1 MSNQLPTVN
10 ERSKA
15 NELSTESVYRYSPE
29 PQLSFR
35 KPILLAMIATFLF
48 IGGLGYWAATAKLE
62 SAAIAYG
69 DLSVL
74 SKRQEIQHLEGGI
87 IDKLYVQEG
96 DLVEKGHLLIQLSE
110 RQPMAKLDALSGQ
123 FIHTLAKENRLSSEL
138 DDLPT
143 IIWSDAFGSITRT
156 EVVREAQLVQNNIF
170 EARKRFFDSKL
181 SIIEQS
187 ISGANLELE
196 NLKQTKLIERERLNF
211 IEEEI
216 DSNQAL
222 VQKGFSGKSTL
233 LQLKRLAAEVR
244 SDLSQLD
251 RQSLTV
257 SKRLDESQAQIDELK
272 LERLNEIVE
281 QLRDTQT
288 EMVAVREEYHSAQDI
303 VARTSIK
310 APISGRVV
318 NMQVFTEKGVIGS
331 GQTLLELVPQDDKL
345 LVEAKVNPQDIDLVS
360 VGQQARI
367 RLTAFNARSLAPLDG
382 TVLTISADKLSDENQ
397 EDFYLARIAI
407 SDEDTTR
414 YRLTSGMNAEVL
426 ILSEP
431 RTPLSYLLKP
441 LTESMNRAF
450 REE

>member
-10 ERSKA
+10 QS
-15 NELSTESVYRYSPE
+15 STEIVYRFSPKAR
-29 PQLSFR
+29 LSFR
-35 KPILLAMIATFLF
+35 KPILLGVVTLSVFL
-48 IGGLGYWAATAKLE
+48 GGLGYWAATAKLE

-74 SKRQEIQHLEGGI
+74 TKRQEIQHLEGGI
-87 IDKLYVQEG
+87 IEKLYVQEG
-96 DLVEKGHLLIQLSE
+96 DLVEKGQLLIQLSK
-110 RQPMAKLDALSGQ
+110 RQAMAKLDSLSGR
-123 FIHTLAKENRLSSEL
+123 FIHTLAKENRLSAEL
-138 DDLPT
+138 DELPT
-143 IIWSDAFGSITRT
+143 IVWSDDLESIPR
-156 EVVREAQLVQNNIF
+156 VDIVQEAQLVQNKIF

-196 NLKQTKLIERERLNF
+196 NLQQTKVIETERLNF
-211 IEEEI
+211 IAEEI

-244 SDLSQLD
+244 STLSQLD

-257 SKRLDESQAQIDELK
+257 RKRLDENLAQIEELK

-281 QLRDTQT
+281 ELRNTKT
-288 EMVAVREEYHSAQDI
+288 EIVAIREEYRSAQDI
-303 VARTSIK
+303 VARTTIN

-331 GQTLLELVPQDDKL
+331 GETLLELVPQDDKL
-345 LVEAKVNPQDIDLVS
+345 LVEARVNPQDIDLVNP
-360 VGQQARI
+360 GQQAHV
-367 RLTAFNARSLAPLDG
+367 RLTALNARTLAPLDG
-382 TVLTISADKLSDENQ
+382 TVLTISADKLSQENQ

-407 SDEDTTR
+407 SPEDVTKH
-414 YRLTSGMNAEVL
+414 RLTSGMNAEVL

-431 RTPLSYLLKP
+431 RTPLSYLI
-441 LTESMNRAF
+441 
-450 REE
+450 

>member
-10 ERSKA
+10 QS
-15 NELSTESVYRYSPE
+15 STEIVYRFSPKAR
-29 PQLSFR
+29 LNFR
-35 KPILLAMIATFLF
+35 KPILLGVVTLSVFL
-48 IGGLGYWAATAKLE
+48 GGLGYWAATAKLE

-74 SKRQEIQHLEGGI
+74 TKRQEIQHLEGGI
-87 IDKLYVQEG
+87 IEKLYVQEG
-96 DLVEKGHLLIQLSE
+96 DLVEKGQLLIQLSK
-110 RQPMAKLDALSGQ
+110 RQAMAKLDSLSGR
-123 FIHTLAKENRLSSEL
+123 FIHTLAKENRLSAEL
-138 DDLPT
+138 DELPT
-143 IIWSDAFGSITRT
+143 IVWADDLESIPR
-156 EVVREAQLVQNNIF
+156 VDIVQEAQLVQNKIF

-196 NLKQTKLIERERLNF
+196 NLQQTKVIETERLNF
-211 IEEEI
+211 IAEEI

-244 SDLSQLD
+244 STLSQLD

-257 SKRLDESQAQIDELK
+257 RKRLDENLAQIEELK

-281 QLRDTQT
+281 ELRNTKT
-288 EMVAVREEYHSAQDI
+288 EIVAIREEYRSAQDI
-303 VARTSIK
+303 VARTTIN

-331 GQTLLELVPQDDKL
+331 GETLLELVPQDDKL
-345 LVEAKVNPQDIDLVS
+345 LVEARVNPQDIDLVNP
-360 VGQQARI
+360 GQQAHV
-367 RLTAFNARSLAPLDG
+367 RLTALNARTLAPLDG
-382 TVLTISADKLSDENQ
+382 TVLTISADKLSQENQ

-407 SDEDTTR
+407 SPEDVTKH
-414 YRLTSGMNAEVL
+414 RLTSGMNAEVL

-431 RTPLSYLLKP
+431 RTPLSYLIKP
-441 LTESMNRAF
+441 ITESMNRAF

>member
-10 ERSKA
+10 EMAAEKVVRFRPDA
-15 NELSTESVYRYSPE
+15 ELN
-29 PQLSFR
+29 L
-35 KPILLAMIATFLF
+35 KGPIFLALF
-48 IGGLGYWAATAKLE
+48 TLILFVGGLGYWAATAKLE

-96 DLVEKGHLLIQLSE
+96 DLVEKGQLLIQLSE
-110 RQPMAKLDALSGQ
+110 RQSTAKLDALGGQ
-123 FIHTLAKENRLSSEL
+123 YIHTLAKENRLNAEL
-138 DDLPT
+138 DELPDINWSQDLET
-143 IIWSDAFGSITRT
+143 IQSTDIVS
-156 EVVREAQLVQNNIF
+156 EAKSVQNKIF

-181 SIIEQS
+181 SIINQS

-196 NLKQTKLIERERLNF
+196 NLKQTKVIERERLKF

-216 DSNQAL
+216 TSNQAL
-222 VQKGFSGKSTL
+222 VQKGFSGKSAL

-244 SDLSQLD
+244 STLSQLD

-257 SKRLDESQAQIDELK
+257 GKRLDENQAKIEELR

-281 QLRDTQT
+281 ELRNTKT
-288 EMVAVREEYHSAQDI
+288 EMVTIREEYRSAKDV
-303 VARTSIK
+303 VARTAIV
-310 APISGRVV
+310 APIAGRVV

-331 GQTLLELVPQDDKL
+331 GETLLELVPQDDKL
-345 LVEAKVNPQDIDLVS
+345 LVEARVSPQDIDLITP
-360 VGQQARI
+360 GQHAQI
-367 RLTAFNARSLAPLDG
+367 RLTALNARTLAPLDG
-382 TVLTISADKLSDENQ
+382 TVLTISADKLSEQNED
-397 EDFYLARIAI
+397 DFYLARIAL
-407 SDEDTTR
+407 SQEDVAKH
-414 YRLTSGMNAEVL
+414 RLTSGMNAEVL

-431 RTPLSYLLKP
+431 RTPLSYLVKP

-450 REE
+450 RED

>member
-10 ERSKA
+10 QS
-15 NELSTESVYRYSPE
+15 STEIVYRFSPKAR
-29 PQLSFR
+29 LSFR
-35 KPILLAMIATFLF
+35 KPILLGVVTLSVFL
-48 IGGLGYWAATAKLE
+48 GGLGYWAATAKLE

-74 SKRQEIQHLEGGI
+74 TKRQEIQHLEGGI
-87 IDKLYVQEG
+87 IEKLYVQEG
-96 DLVEKGHLLIQLSE
+96 DLVEKGQLLIQLSK
-110 RQPMAKLDALSGQ
+110 RQAMAKLDSLSGR
-123 FIHTLAKENRLSSEL
+123 FIHTLVKENRLSAEL
-138 DDLPT
+138 DELPT
-143 IIWSDAFGSITRT
+143 IVWSDDLESIPR
-156 EVVREAQLVQNNIF
+156 VDIVQEAQLVQNKIF

-196 NLKQTKLIERERLNF
+196 NLQQTKVIETERLNF
-211 IEEEI
+211 IAEEI

-244 SDLSQLD
+244 STLSQLD

-257 SKRLDESQAQIDELK
+257 RKRLDENLAQIEELK

-281 QLRDTQT
+281 ELRNTKT
-288 EMVAVREEYHSAQDI
+288 EIVAIREEYRSAQDI
-303 VARTSIK
+303 VARTTIN

-331 GQTLLELVPQDDKL
+331 GETLLELVPQDDKL
-345 LVEAKVNPQDIDLVS
+345 LVEARVNPQDIDLVNP
-360 VGQQARI
+360 GQQAHV
-367 RLTAFNARSLAPLDG
+367 RLTALNARTLAPLDG
-382 TVLTISADKLSDENQ
+382 TVLTISADKLSQENQ

-407 SDEDTTR
+407 SPEDVTKH
-414 YRLTSGMNAEVL
+414 RLTSGMNAEVL

-431 RTPLSYLLKP
+431 RTPLSYLIKP
-441 LTESMNRAF
+441 ITESMNRAF

>member
-10 ERSKA
+10 QS
-15 NELSTESVYRYSPE
+15 STEIVYRFSPKAR
-29 PQLSFR
+29 LSFR
-35 KPILLAMIATFLF
+35 KTILLGVVTLSVFL
-48 IGGLGYWAATAKLE
+48 GGLGYWAATAKLE

-74 SKRQEIQHLEGGI
+74 TKRQEIQHLEGGI
-87 IDKLYVQEG
+87 IEKLYVQEG
-96 DLVEKGHLLIQLSE
+96 DLVEKGQLLIQLSK
-110 RQPMAKLDALSGQ
+110 RQAMAKLDSLSGR
-123 FIHTLAKENRLSSEL
+123 FIHTLAKENRLSAEL
-138 DDLPT
+138 DELPT
-143 IIWSDAFGSITRT
+143 IVWSDDLESIPR
-156 EVVREAQLVQNNIF
+156 VDIVQEAQLVQNKIF

-196 NLKQTKLIERERLNF
+196 NLQQTKVIETERLNF
-211 IEEEI
+211 IAEEI

-244 SDLSQLD
+244 STLSQLD

-257 SKRLDESQAQIDELK
+257 RKRLDENLAQIEELK

-281 QLRDTQT
+281 ELRNTKT
-288 EMVAVREEYHSAQDI
+288 EIVAIREEYRSAQDI
-303 VARTSIK
+303 VARTTIN

-331 GQTLLELVPQDDKL
+331 GETLLELVPQDDKL
-345 LVEAKVNPQDIDLVS
+345 LVEARVNPQDIDLVNP
-360 VGQQARI
+360 GQQAHV
-367 RLTAFNARSLAPLDG
+367 RLTALNARTLAPLDG
-382 TVLTISADKLSDENQ
+382 TVLTISADKLSQENQ

-407 SDEDTTR
+407 SPEDVTKH
-414 YRLTSGMNAEVL
+414 RLTSGMNAEVL

-431 RTPLSYLLKP
+431 RTPLSYLIKP
-441 LTESMNRAF
+441 ITESMNRAF

>member
-10 ERSKA
+10 QS
-15 NELSTESVYRYSPE
+15 STEIVYRFSPKAR
-29 PQLSFR
+29 LSFR
-35 KPILLAMIATFLF
+35 KPILLGVVTLSVFL
-48 IGGLGYWAATAKLE
+48 GGLGYWAATAKLE

-74 SKRQEIQHLEGGI
+74 TKRQEIQHLEGGI
-87 IDKLYVQEG
+87 IEKLYVQEG
-96 DLVEKGHLLIQLSE
+96 DLVEKGQLLIQLSK
-110 RQPMAKLDALSGQ
+110 RQAMAKLDSLSGR
-123 FIHTLAKENRLSSEL
+123 FIHTLAKENRLSAEL
-138 DDLPT
+138 DELPT
-143 IIWSDAFGSITRT
+143 IVWSDDLENIPR
-156 EVVREAQLVQNNIF
+156 VDIVQEAQLVQNKIF

-196 NLKQTKLIERERLNF
+196 NLQQTKVIETERLNF
-211 IEEEI
+211 IAEEI

-244 SDLSQLD
+244 STLSQLD

-257 SKRLDESQAQIDELK
+257 RKRLDENLAQIEEVK

-281 QLRDTQT
+281 ELRNTKT
-288 EMVAVREEYHSAQDI
+288 EIVAIREEYRSAQDI
-303 VARTSIK
+303 VARTTIN

-331 GQTLLELVPQDDKL
+331 GETLLELVPQDDKL
-345 LVEAKVNPQDIDLVS
+345 LVEARVNPQDIDLVNP
-360 VGQQARI
+360 GQQAHV
-367 RLTAFNARSLAPLDG
+367 RLTALNARTLAPLDG
-382 TVLTISADKLSDENQ
+382 TVLTISADKLSQENQ

-407 SDEDTTR
+407 SPEDVTKH
-414 YRLTSGMNAEVL
+414 RLTSGMNAEVL

-431 RTPLSYLLKP
+431 RTPLSYLIKP
-441 LTESMNRAF
+441 ITESMNRAF

>member
-10 ERSKA
+10 EMAAEKVFRFKPDA
-15 NELSTESVYRYSPE
+15 ELH
-29 PQLSFR
+29 L
-35 KPILLAMIATFLF
+35 KGPIFLAILTLTLFL
-48 IGGLGYWAATAKLE
+48 GGLGYWAATAKLE

-96 DLVEKGHLLIQLSE
+96 DLVEKGQLLIQLSE
-110 RQPMAKLDALSGQ
+110 RQATAKLDALGGQ
-123 FIHTLAKENRLSSEL
+123 YIHTLAKENRLNAEL
-138 DDLPT
+138 DELPDINWSQDLET
-143 IIWSDAFGSITRT
+143 IQSTDVVT
-156 EVVREAQLVQNNIF
+156 EAKSVQNKIF

-181 SIIEQS
+181 SIINQS

-196 NLKQTKLIERERLNF
+196 NLKQTKVIERERLKF

-216 DSNQAL
+216 TSNQAL
-222 VQKGFSGKSTL
+222 VQKGFSGKSAL

-244 SDLSQLD
+244 STLSQLD

-257 SKRLDESQAQIDELK
+257 SKRLDENQAKIEELR

-281 QLRDTQT
+281 ELRNTKT
-288 EMVAVREEYHSAQDI
+288 EMVTIREEYRSAKDV
-303 VARTSIK
+303 VARTAIV

-331 GQTLLELVPQDDKL
+331 GETLLELVPQDDKL
-345 LVEAKVNPQDIDLVS
+345 LVEARVSPQDIDLITP
-360 VGQQARI
+360 GQHAQI
-367 RLTAFNARSLAPLDG
+367 RLTALNARTLAPLDG
-382 TVLTISADKLSDENQ
+382 TVLTISADKLSEQNED
-397 EDFYLARIAI
+397 DFYLARIAL
-407 SDEDTTR
+407 SQEDVTKH
-414 YRLTSGMNAEVL
+414 RLTSGMNAEVL

-431 RTPLSYLLKP
+431 RTPLSYLVKP

-450 REE
+450 RED

>member
-10 ERSKA
+10 QS
-15 NELSTESVYRYSPE
+15 STEIVYRFSPKAR
-29 PQLSFR
+29 LSFR
-35 KPILLAMIATFLF
+35 KPILLGVVTLSVFL
-48 IGGLGYWAATAKLE
+48 GGLGYWAATAKLE

-74 SKRQEIQHLEGGI
+74 TKRQEIQHLEGGI
-87 IDKLYVQEG
+87 IEKLYVQEG
-96 DLVEKGHLLIQLSE
+96 DLVEKGQLLIQLSK
-110 RQPMAKLDALSGQ
+110 RQAMAKLDSLSGR
-123 FIHTLAKENRLSSEL
+123 FIHTLAKENRLSAEL
-138 DDLPT
+138 DELPT
-143 IIWSDAFGSITRT
+143 IVWSDDLESIPR
-156 EVVREAQLVQNNIF
+156 VDIVQEAQLVQNKIF

-196 NLKQTKLIERERLNF
+196 NLQQTKVIETERLNF
-211 IEEEI
+211 IAEEI

-244 SDLSQLD
+244 STLSQLD

-257 SKRLDESQAQIDELK
+257 RKRLDANLAQIEELK

-281 QLRDTQT
+281 ELRNTKT
-288 EMVAVREEYHSAQDI
+288 EIVAIREEYRSAQDI
-303 VARTSIK
+303 VARTTIN

-331 GQTLLELVPQDDKL
+331 GETLLELVPQDDKL
-345 LVEAKVNPQDIDLVS
+345 LVEARVNPQDIDLVNP
-360 VGQQARI
+360 GQQAHV
-367 RLTAFNARSLAPLDG
+367 RLTALNARTLAPLDG
-382 TVLTISADKLSDENQ
+382 TVLTISADKLSQENQ

-407 SDEDTTR
+407 SPEDVTKH
-414 YRLTSGMNAEVL
+414 RLTSGMNAEVL

-431 RTPLSYLLKP
+431 RTPLSYLIKP
-441 LTESMNRAF
+441 ITESMNRAF

>member
-1 MSNQLPTVN
+1 MSNQLPTIN
-10 ERSKA
+10 EMASEKVFRFKPDA
-15 NELSTESVYRYSPE
+15 ELH
-29 PQLSFR
+29 L
-35 KPILLAMIATFLF
+35 KGPIFLAILTLTLFL
-48 IGGLGYWAATAKLE
+48 GGLGYWAATAKLE

-96 DLVEKGHLLIQLSE
+96 DLVEKGQLLIQLSE
-110 RQPMAKLDALSGQ
+110 RQATAKLDALGGQ
-123 FIHTLAKENRLSSEL
+123 YIHTLAKENRLNAEL
-138 DDLPT
+138 DELPDINWSQDLET
-143 IIWSDAFGSITRT
+143 IQSTDVVT
-156 EVVREAQLVQNNIF
+156 EAKSVQNKIF

-181 SIIEQS
+181 SIINQS

-196 NLKQTKLIERERLNF
+196 NLKQTKVIERERLKF

-216 DSNQAL
+216 TSNQAL
-222 VQKGFSGKSTL
+222 VQKGFSGKSAL

-244 SDLSQLD
+244 STLSQLD

-257 SKRLDESQAQIDELK
+257 SKRLDENQAKIEELR

-281 QLRDTQT
+281 ELRNTKT
-288 EMVAVREEYHSAQDI
+288 EMVTIREEYRSAKDV
-303 VARTSIK
+303 VARTAIV

-331 GQTLLELVPQDDKL
+331 GETLLELVPQDDKL
-345 LVEAKVNPQDIDLVS
+345 LVEARVSPQDIDLITP
-360 VGQQARI
+360 GQHAQI
-367 RLTAFNARSLAPLDG
+367 RLTALNARTLAPLDG
-382 TVLTISADKLSDENQ
+382 TVLTISADKLSEQNED
-397 EDFYLARIAI
+397 DFYLARIAL
-407 SDEDTTR
+407 SQEDVTKH
-414 YRLTSGMNAEVL
+414 RLTSGMNAEVL

-431 RTPLSYLLKP
+431 RTPLSYLVKP

-450 REE
+450 RED

>member
-10 ERSKA
+10 QS
-15 NELSTESVYRYSPE
+15 STEIVYRFSPKAR
-29 PQLSFR
+29 LSFR
-35 KPILLAMIATFLF
+35 KPILLGVVTLSVFL
-48 IGGLGYWAATAKLE
+48 GGLGYWAATAKLE

-74 SKRQEIQHLEGGI
+74 TKRQEIQHLEGGI
-87 IDKLYVQEG
+87 IEKLYVQEG
-96 DLVEKGHLLIQLSE
+96 DLVEKGQLLIQLSK
-110 RQPMAKLDALSGQ
+110 RQAMAKLDSLSGR
-123 FIHTLAKENRLSSEL
+123 FIHTLAKENRLSAEL
-138 DDLPT
+138 DELPT
-143 IIWSDAFGSITRT
+143 IVWSDDLESIPR
-156 EVVREAQLVQNNIF
+156 VDIVQEAQLVQNKIF

-196 NLKQTKLIERERLNF
+196 NLQQTKVIETERLNF
-211 IEEEI
+211 IAEEI

-244 SDLSQLD
+244 STLSQLD

-257 SKRLDESQAQIDELK
+257 RKRLDENLAQIEELK

-281 QLRDTQT
+281 ELRNTKT
-288 EMVAVREEYHSAQDI
+288 EIVAIREEYRSAQDI
-303 VARTSIK
+303 VARTTIN

-331 GQTLLELVPQDDKL
+331 GETLLELVPEDDKL
-345 LVEAKVNPQDIDLVS
+345 LVEARVNPQDIDLVNP
-360 VGQQARI
+360 GQQAHV
-367 RLTAFNARSLAPLDG
+367 RLTALNARTLAPLDG
-382 TVLTISADKLSDENQ
+382 TVLTISADKLSQENQ

-407 SDEDTTR
+407 SSEDVTKH
-414 YRLTSGMNAEVL
+414 RLTSGMNAEVL

-431 RTPLSYLLKP
+431 RTPLSYLIKP
-441 LTESMNRAF
+441 ITESMNRAF

>member
-10 ERSKA
+10 QS
-15 NELSTESVYRYSPE
+15 STEIVYRFSPKAR
-29 PQLSFR
+29 LNFR
-35 KPILLAMIATFLF
+35 KPILLGVVTLSVFL
-48 IGGLGYWAATAKLE
+48 GGLGYWAATAKLE

-74 SKRQEIQHLEGGI
+74 TKRQEIQHLEGGI
-87 IDKLYVQEG
+87 IEKLYVQEG
-96 DLVEKGHLLIQLSE
+96 DLVEKGQLLIQLSK
-110 RQPMAKLDALSGQ
+110 RQAMAKLDSLSGR
-123 FIHTLAKENRLSSEL
+123 FIHTLAKENRLSAEL
-138 DDLPT
+138 DELPT
-143 IIWSDAFGSITRT
+143 IVWSDDLESIPR
-156 EVVREAQLVQNNIF
+156 VDIVQEAQLVQNKIF

-196 NLKQTKLIERERLNF
+196 NLQQTKVIETERLNF
-211 IEEEI
+211 IAEEI

-244 SDLSQLD
+244 STLSQLD

-257 SKRLDESQAQIDELK
+257 RKRLDENLAQIEELK

-281 QLRDTQT
+281 ELRNTKT
-288 EMVAVREEYHSAQDI
+288 EIVAIREEYRSAQDI
-303 VARTSIK
+303 VARTTIN

-331 GQTLLELVPQDDKL
+331 GETLLELVPQDDKL
-345 LVEAKVNPQDIDLVS
+345 LVEARVNPQDIDLVNP
-360 VGQQARI
+360 GQQAHV
-367 RLTAFNARSLAPLDG
+367 RLTALNARTLAPLDG
-382 TVLTISADKLSDENQ
+382 TVLTISADKLSQENQ

-407 SDEDTTR
+407 SPEDVTKH
-414 YRLTSGMNAEVL
+414 RLTSGMNAEVL

-431 RTPLSYLLKP
+431 RTPLSYLIKP
-441 LTESMNRAF
+441 ITESMNRAF

>member
-1 MSNQLPTVN
+1 MSNQLPAV
-10 ERSKA
+10 SK
-15 NELSTESVYRYSPE
+15 LSTERVYRYSPE
-29 PQLSFR
+29 PLLSFR
-35 KPILLAMIATFLF
+35 KPILLVVVATILF
-48 IGGLGYWAATAKLE
+48 MGGLGYWAATAKLE

-96 DLVEKGHLLIQLSE
+96 DLVEKGQLLIQLSK
-110 RQPMAKLDALSGQ
+110 RQPVAKLDALSGQ

-143 IIWSDAFGSITRT
+143 IIWSDDFDTITRT

-187 ISGANLELE
+187 ITGANLELE
-196 NLKQTKLIERERLNF
+196 NLKQTKIIERERLTF

-257 SKRLDESQAQIDELK
+257 SKRLDENQAQIEELK

-288 EMVAVREEYHSAQDI
+288 GMVAVREEYHSAQDI

-310 APISGRVV
+310 APISGRIV
-318 NMQVFTEKGVIGS
+318 NMQVFTERGVIGS

-345 LVEAKVNPQDIDLVS
+345 LVEARVNPQDIDLVN
-360 VGQQARI
+360 VGQQAHI
-367 RLTAFNARSLAPLDG
+367 RLTAFNARSLAPLEG
-382 TVLTISADKLSDENQ
+382 TVLTISADKLSDENR

-407 SDEDTTR
+407 SEEDTAR

>member
-10 ERSKA
+10 QS
-15 NELSTESVYRYSPE
+15 STEIVYRFSPKAR
-29 PQLSFR
+29 LSFR
-35 KPILLAMIATFLF
+35 KPILLGVVTLSVFL
-48 IGGLGYWAATAKLE
+48 GGLGYWAATAKLE

-74 SKRQEIQHLEGGI
+74 TKRQEIQHLEGGI
-87 IDKLYVQEG
+87 IEKLYVQEG
-96 DLVEKGHLLIQLSE
+96 DLVEKGQLLIQLSK
-110 RQPMAKLDALSGQ
+110 RQAMAKLDSLSGR

-138 DDLPT
+138 DELPT
-143 IIWSDAFGSITRT
+143 IVWSDDLESIPR
-156 EVVREAQLVQNNIF
+156 VDIVQEAQLVQNKIF

-196 NLKQTKLIERERLNF
+196 NLQQTKVIETERLNF
-211 IEEEI
+211 IAEEI

-244 SDLSQLD
+244 STLSQLD

-257 SKRLDESQAQIDELK
+257 RKRLDENLAQIEELK

-281 QLRDTQT
+281 ELRNTKT
-288 EMVAVREEYHSAQDI
+288 EIVAIREEYRSAQDI
-303 VARTSIK
+303 VARTTIN

-331 GQTLLELVPQDDKL
+331 GETLLELVPQDDKL
-345 LVEAKVNPQDIDLVS
+345 LVEARVNPQDIDLVNP
-360 VGQQARI
+360 GQQAHV
-367 RLTAFNARSLAPLDG
+367 RLTALNARTLAPLDG
-382 TVLTISADKLSDENQ
+382 TVLTISADKLSQENQ

-407 SDEDTTR
+407 SPEDVTKH
-414 YRLTSGMNAEVL
+414 RLTSGMNAEVL

-431 RTPLSYLLKP
+431 RTPLSYLIKP
-441 LTESMNRAF
+441 ITESMNRAF

>member
-10 ERSKA
+10 EMAAEKVFRFKPDV
-15 NELSTESVYRYSPE
+15 ELH
-29 PQLSFR
+29 L
-35 KPILLAMIATFLF
+35 KGPIFLAILTLTLFL
-48 IGGLGYWAATAKLE
+48 GGLGYWAATAKLE

-96 DLVEKGHLLIQLSE
+96 DLVEKGQLLIQLSE
-110 RQPMAKLDALSGQ
+110 RQATAKLDALGGQ
-123 FIHTLAKENRLSSEL
+123 YIHTLAKENRLNAEL
-138 DDLPT
+138 DELPDINWSQDLET
-143 IIWSDAFGSITRT
+143 IQSTDVVT
-156 EVVREAQLVQNNIF
+156 EAKSVQNKIF

-181 SIIEQS
+181 SIINQS

-196 NLKQTKLIERERLNF
+196 NLKQTKVIERERLKF

-216 DSNQAL
+216 TSNQAL
-222 VQKGFSGKSTL
+222 VQKGFSGKSAL

-244 SDLSQLD
+244 STLSQLD

-257 SKRLDESQAQIDELK
+257 SKRLDENQAKIEELK

-281 QLRDTQT
+281 ELRNTKT
-288 EMVAVREEYHSAQDI
+288 EMVTIREEYRSAKDV
-303 VARTSIK
+303 VARTAIV
-310 APISGRVV
+310 APIAGRIV

-331 GQTLLELVPQDDKL
+331 GETLLELVPQDDKL
-345 LVEAKVNPQDIDLVS
+345 LVEARVSPQDIDLITP
-360 VGQQARI
+360 GQHAQI
-367 RLTAFNARSLAPLDG
+367 RLTALNARTLAPLDG
-382 TVLTISADKLSDENQ
+382 TVLTISADKLSEQNED
-397 EDFYLARIAI
+397 DFYLARIAL
-407 SDEDTTR
+407 SQEDVTKH
-414 YRLTSGMNAEVL
+414 RLTSGMNAEVL

-431 RTPLSYLLKP
+431 RTPLSYLVKP

-450 REE
+450 RED

>member
-10 ERSKA
+10 QS
-15 NELSTESVYRYSPE
+15 STEIVYRFSPKAR
-29 PQLSFR
+29 LSFR
-35 KPILLAMIATFLF
+35 KPILLGVVTLSVFL
-48 IGGLGYWAATAKLE
+48 GGLGYWAVTAKLE

-74 SKRQEIQHLEGGI
+74 TKRQEIQHLEGGI
-87 IDKLYVQEG
+87 IEKLYVQEG
-96 DLVEKGHLLIQLSE
+96 DLVEKGQLLIQLSK
-110 RQPMAKLDALSGQ
+110 RQAMAKLDSLSGR
-123 FIHTLAKENRLSSEL
+123 FIHTLAKENRLSAEL
-138 DDLPT
+138 DELPT
-143 IIWSDAFGSITRT
+143 IVWSDDLESIPR
-156 EVVREAQLVQNNIF
+156 VDIVQEAQLVQNKIF

-196 NLKQTKLIERERLNF
+196 NLQQTKVIETERLNF
-211 IEEEI
+211 IAEEI

-244 SDLSQLD
+244 STLSQLD

-257 SKRLDESQAQIDELK
+257 RKRLDENLAQIEELK

-281 QLRDTQT
+281 ELRNTKT
-288 EMVAVREEYHSAQDI
+288 EIVAIREEYRSAQDI
-303 VARTSIK
+303 VARTTIN

-331 GQTLLELVPQDDKL
+331 GETLLELVPQDDKL
-345 LVEAKVNPQDIDLVS
+345 LVEARVNPQDIDLVNP
-360 VGQQARI
+360 GQQAHV
-367 RLTAFNARSLAPLDG
+367 RLTALNARTLAPLDG
-382 TVLTISADKLSDENQ
+382 TVLTISADKLSQENQ

-407 SDEDTTR
+407 SPEDVTKH
-414 YRLTSGMNAEVL
+414 RLTSGMNAEVL

-431 RTPLSYLLKP
+431 RTPLSYLIKP
-441 LTESMNRAF
+441 ITESMNRAF

>member
-10 ERSKA
+10 QS
-15 NELSTESVYRYSPE
+15 STEIVYRFSPKAR
-29 PQLSFR
+29 LNFR
-35 KPILLAMIATFLF
+35 KPILLGVVTLSVFL
-48 IGGLGYWAATAKLE
+48 GGLGYWAATAKLE

-74 SKRQEIQHLEGGI
+74 TKRQEIQHLEGGI
-87 IDKLYVQEG
+87 IEKLYVQEG
-96 DLVEKGHLLIQLSE
+96 DLVEKGQLLIQLSK
-110 RQPMAKLDALSGQ
+110 RQAMAKLDSLSGR
-123 FIHTLAKENRLSSEL
+123 FIHTLAKENRLSAEL
-138 DDLPT
+138 DELPT
-143 IIWSDAFGSITRT
+143 IVWSDDLESIPR
-156 EVVREAQLVQNNIF
+156 VDIVQEAQLVQNKIF

-196 NLKQTKLIERERLNF
+196 NLQQTKVIETERLNF
-211 IEEEI
+211 IAEEI

-233 LQLKRLAAEVR
+233 LQLKRLAAQVR
-244 SDLSQLD
+244 STLSQLD

-257 SKRLDESQAQIDELK
+257 RKRLDENLAQIEELK

-281 QLRDTQT
+281 ELRNTKT
-288 EMVAVREEYHSAQDI
+288 EIVAIREEYRSAQDI
-303 VARTSIK
+303 VARTTIN

-331 GQTLLELVPQDDKL
+331 GETLLELVPQDDKL
-345 LVEAKVNPQDIDLVS
+345 LVEARVNPQDIDLVNP
-360 VGQQARI
+360 GQQAHV
-367 RLTAFNARSLAPLDG
+367 RLTALNARTLAPLDG
-382 TVLTISADKLSDENQ
+382 TVLTISADKLSQENQ

-407 SDEDTTR
+407 SPEDVTKH
-414 YRLTSGMNAEVL
+414 RLTSGMNAEVL

-431 RTPLSYLLKP
+431 RTPLSYLIKP
-441 LTESMNRAF
+441 ITESMNRAF

>member
-10 ERSKA
+10 QS
-15 NELSTESVYRYSPE
+15 STEIVYRFSPKAR
-29 PQLSFR
+29 LSFR
-35 KPILLAMIATFLF
+35 KPILLGVVTLSVFL
-48 IGGLGYWAATAKLE
+48 GGLGYWAVTAKLE

-74 SKRQEIQHLEGGI
+74 TKRQEIQHLEGGI
-87 IDKLYVQEG
+87 IEKLYVQEG
-96 DLVEKGHLLIQLSE
+96 DLVEKGQLLIQLSK
-110 RQPMAKLDALSGQ
+110 RQAMAKLDSLSGR
-123 FIHTLAKENRLSSEL
+123 FIHTLAKENRLSAEL
-138 DDLPT
+138 DELPT
-143 IIWSDAFGSITRT
+143 IVWSDDLESIPR
-156 EVVREAQLVQNNIF
+156 VDIVQEAQLVQNKIF

-196 NLKQTKLIERERLNF
+196 NLQQTKVIETERLNF
-211 IEEEI
+211 IAEEI

-244 SDLSQLD
+244 STLSQLD

-257 SKRLDESQAQIDELK
+257 RKRLDENLAQIEELK

-281 QLRDTQT
+281 ELRNTKT
-288 EMVAVREEYHSAQDI
+288 EIVAIREEYRSAQDI
-303 VARTSIK
+303 VARTTIN

-331 GQTLLELVPQDDKL
+331 GETLLELVPQDDKL
-345 LVEAKVNPQDIDLVS
+345 LVEARVNPQDIDLVNP
-360 VGQQARI
+360 GQQAHV
-367 RLTAFNARSLAPLDG
+367 RLTALNARTLAPLDG
-382 TVLTISADKLSDENQ
+382 TVLTISADKLSQENQ

-407 SDEDTTR
+407 SPEDVTKH
-414 YRLTSGMNAEVL
+414 RLTSGMNSEVL

-431 RTPLSYLLKP
+431 RTPLSYLIKP
-441 LTESMNRAF
+441 ITESMNRAF

>member
-10 ERSKA
+10 QS
-15 NELSTESVYRYSPE
+15 STEIVYRFSPKAR
-29 PQLSFR
+29 LSFR
-35 KPILLAMIATFLF
+35 KPILLGVVTLSVFL
-48 IGGLGYWAATAKLE
+48 GGLGYWAATAKLE

-74 SKRQEIQHLEGGI
+74 TKRQEIQHLEGGI
-87 IDKLYVQEG
+87 IEKLYVQEG
-96 DLVEKGHLLIQLSE
+96 DLVEKGQLLIQLSK
-110 RQPMAKLDALSGQ
+110 RQAMAKLDSLSGR
-123 FIHTLAKENRLSSEL
+123 FIHSLAKENRLSAEL
-138 DDLPT
+138 DELPT
-143 IIWSDAFGSITRT
+143 IVWSDDLESIPR
-156 EVVREAQLVQNNIF
+156 VDIVQEAQLVQNKIF

-196 NLKQTKLIERERLNF
+196 NLQQTKVIETERLNF
-211 IEEEI
+211 IAEEI

-244 SDLSQLD
+244 STLSQLD

-257 SKRLDESQAQIDELK
+257 RKRLDENLAQIEELK

-281 QLRDTQT
+281 ELRNTKT
-288 EMVAVREEYHSAQDI
+288 EIVAIREEYRSAQDI
-303 VARTSIK
+303 VARTTIN

-331 GQTLLELVPQDDKL
+331 GETLLELVPQDDKL
-345 LVEAKVNPQDIDLVS
+345 LVEARVNPQDIDLVNP
-360 VGQQARI
+360 GQQAHV
-367 RLTAFNARSLAPLDG
+367 RLTALNARTLAPLDG
-382 TVLTISADKLSDENQ
+382 TVLTISADKLSQENQ

-407 SDEDTTR
+407 SPEDVTKH
-414 YRLTSGMNAEVL
+414 RLTSGMNAEVL

-431 RTPLSYLLKP
+431 RTPLSYLIKP
-441 LTESMNRAF
+441 ITESMNRAF

>member
-10 ERSKA
+10 EMASEKVFRFKPDA
-15 NELSTESVYRYSPE
+15 ELH
-29 PQLSFR
+29 L
-35 KPILLAMIATFLF
+35 KGPIFLAILTLTLFL
-48 IGGLGYWAATAKLE
+48 GGLGYWAATAKLE

-96 DLVEKGHLLIQLSE
+96 DLVEKGQLLIQLSE
-110 RQPMAKLDALSGQ
+110 RQATAKLDALGGQ
-123 FIHTLAKENRLSSEL
+123 YIHTLAKENRLNAEL
-138 DDLPT
+138 DELPDINWSQDLET
-143 IIWSDAFGSITRT
+143 IQSTDVVT
-156 EVVREAQLVQNNIF
+156 EAKSVQNKIF

-181 SIIEQS
+181 SIINQS

-196 NLKQTKLIERERLNF
+196 NLKQTKVIERERLKF

-216 DSNQAL
+216 TSNQAL
-222 VQKGFSGKSTL
+222 VQKGFSGKSAL

-244 SDLSQLD
+244 STLSQLD

-257 SKRLDESQAQIDELK
+257 SKRLDENQAKIEELR

-281 QLRDTQT
+281 ELRNTKT
-288 EMVAVREEYHSAQDI
+288 EMVTIREEYRSAKDV
-303 VARTSIK
+303 VARTAIV

-331 GQTLLELVPQDDKL
+331 GETLLELVPQDDKL
-345 LVEAKVNPQDIDLVS
+345 LVEARVSPQDIDLITP
-360 VGQQARI
+360 GQHAQI
-367 RLTAFNARSLAPLDG
+367 RLTALNARTLAPLDG
-382 TVLTISADKLSDENQ
+382 TVLTISADKLSEQNED
-397 EDFYLARIAI
+397 DFYLARIAL
-407 SDEDTTR
+407 SQEDVTKH
-414 YRLTSGMNAEVL
+414 RLTSGMNAEVL

-431 RTPLSYLLKP
+431 RTPLSYLVKP

-450 REE
+450 RED

>member
-1 MSNQLPTVN
+1 MSNQLPVVN
-10 ERSKA
+10 QHPSE
-15 NELSTESVYRYSPE
+15 TVYRFSP
-29 PQLSFR
+29 QAKLSFR
-35 KPILLAMIATFLF
+35 KPILLGVVTLSIFL
-48 IGGLGYWAATAKLE
+48 GGLGYWAATAKLE

-74 SKRQEIQHLEGGI
+74 TKRQEIQHLEGGI
-87 IDKLYVQEG
+87 IEKLYVQEG
-96 DLVEKGHLLIQLSE
+96 DLVEKGQLLIQLSK
-110 RQPMAKLDALSGQ
+110 RQAMAKLDSLSGQ
-123 FIHTLAKENRLSSEL
+123 FIHTLAKENRLSAEL
-138 DDLPT
+138 DELPT
-143 IIWSDAFGSITRT
+143 IVWSDDLESIPR
-156 EVVREAQLVQNNIF
+156 VDIVQEAQLVQNKIF

-196 NLKQTKLIERERLNF
+196 NLQQTKVIERERLNF
-211 IEEEI
+211 IAEEI

-244 SDLSQLD
+244 STLSQLD

-257 SKRLDESQAQIDELK
+257 SKRLDENQAQIEELK

-281 QLRDTQT
+281 ELRNTKK
-288 EMVAVREEYHSAQDI
+288 EIVAIREEYRSAQDI
-303 VARTSIK
+303 VARTTIN
-310 APISGRVV
+310 APIAGRVV

-331 GQTLLELVPQDDKL
+331 GETLLELVPQDDKL
-345 LVEAKVNPQDIDLVS
+345 LVEARVNPQDIDLVNP
-360 VGQQARI
+360 GQQAHV
-367 RLTAFNARSLAPLDG
+367 RLTALNARTLAPLDG
-382 TVLTISADKLSDENQ
+382 TVLTISADKLSQENQ

-407 SDEDTTR
+407 SQEDVAKN
-414 YRLTSGMNAEVL
+414 RLTSGMNAEVL

-431 RTPLSYLLKP
+431 RTPLSYLIKP
-441 LTESMNRAF
+441 ITESMNRAF

>member
-10 ERSKA
+10 QS
-15 NELSTESVYRYSPE
+15 STEIVYRFSPKAR
-29 PQLSFR
+29 LSFR
-35 KPILLAMIATFLF
+35 KPILLGVVTLSVFL
-48 IGGLGYWAATAKLE
+48 GGLGYWAATAKLE

-74 SKRQEIQHLEGGI
+74 TKRQEIQHLEGGI
-87 IDKLYVQEG
+87 IEKLYVQEG
-96 DLVEKGHLLIQLSE
+96 DLVEKGQLLIQLSK
-110 RQPMAKLDALSGQ
+110 RQAIAKLDSLSGR
-123 FIHTLAKENRLSSEL
+123 FIHTLAKENRLSAEL
-138 DDLPT
+138 DELPT
-143 IIWSDAFGSITRT
+143 IVWSDDLESIPR
-156 EVVREAQLVQNNIF
+156 VDIVQEAQLVQNKIF

-196 NLKQTKLIERERLNF
+196 NLQQTKVIETERLNF
-211 IEEEI
+211 IAEEI

-244 SDLSQLD
+244 STLSQLD

-257 SKRLDESQAQIDELK
+257 RKRLDENLAQIEELK

-281 QLRDTQT
+281 ELRNTKT
-288 EMVAVREEYHSAQDI
+288 EIVAIREEYRSAQDI
-303 VARTSIK
+303 VARTTIN

-331 GQTLLELVPQDDKL
+331 GETLLELVPQDDKL
-345 LVEAKVNPQDIDLVS
+345 LVEARVNPQDIDLVNP
-360 VGQQARI
+360 GQQAHV
-367 RLTAFNARSLAPLDG
+367 RLTALNARTLAPLDG
-382 TVLTISADKLSDENQ
+382 TVLTISADKLSQENQ

-407 SDEDTTR
+407 SPEDVTKH
-414 YRLTSGMNAEVL
+414 RLTSGMNAEVL

-431 RTPLSYLLKP
+431 RTPLSYLIKP
-441 LTESMNRAF
+441 ITESMNRAF

>member
-10 ERSKA
+10 QS
-15 NELSTESVYRYSPE
+15 STEIVYRFSPKAR
-29 PQLSFR
+29 LSFR
-35 KPILLAMIATFLF
+35 KPILLGVVTLSVFL
-48 IGGLGYWAATAKLE
+48 GGLGYWAATAKLE

-74 SKRQEIQHLEGGI
+74 TKRQEIQHLEGGI
-87 IDKLYVQEG
+87 IEKLYVQEG
-96 DLVEKGHLLIQLSE
+96 DLVEKGQLLIQLSK
-110 RQPMAKLDALSGQ
+110 RQAMAKLDSLSGR

-138 DDLPT
+138 DELPT
-143 IIWSDAFGSITRT
+143 IVWSDDLENIPR
-156 EVVREAQLVQNNIF
+156 VDIVQEAQLVQNKIF

-196 NLKQTKLIERERLNF
+196 NLQQTKVIETERLNF
-211 IEEEI
+211 IAEEI

-244 SDLSQLD
+244 STLSQLD

-257 SKRLDESQAQIDELK
+257 RKRLDENLAQIEELK

-281 QLRDTQT
+281 ELRNTKT
-288 EMVAVREEYHSAQDI
+288 EIVAIREEYRSAQDI
-303 VARTSIK
+303 VARTTIN

-331 GQTLLELVPQDDKL
+331 GETLLELVPQDDKL
-345 LVEAKVNPQDIDLVS
+345 LVEARVNPQDIDLVNP
-360 VGQQARI
+360 GQQAHV
-367 RLTAFNARSLAPLDG
+367 RLTALNARTLAPLDG
-382 TVLTISADKLSDENQ
+382 TVLTISADKLSQENQ

-407 SDEDTTR
+407 SPEDVTKH
-414 YRLTSGMNAEVL
+414 RLTSGMNAEVL

-431 RTPLSYLLKP
+431 RTPLSYLIKP
-441 LTESMNRAF
+441 ITESMNRAF

>member
-10 ERSKA
+10 QS
-15 NELSTESVYRYSPE
+15 STEIVYRFSPKAR
-29 PQLSFR
+29 LSFR
-35 KPILLAMIATFLF
+35 KPILLGVVTLSVFL
-48 IGGLGYWAATAKLE
+48 GGLGYWAATAKLE

-74 SKRQEIQHLEGGI
+74 TKRQEIQHLEGGI
-87 IDKLYVQEG
+87 IEKLYVQEG
-96 DLVEKGHLLIQLSE
+96 DLVEKGQLLIQLSK
-110 RQPMAKLDALSGQ
+110 RQAMAKLDSLSGR
-123 FIHTLAKENRLSSEL
+123 FIHTLAKENRLSAEL
-138 DDLPT
+138 DELPT
-143 IIWSDAFGSITRT
+143 IVWSDDLESIPR
-156 EVVREAQLVQNNIF
+156 VDIVQEAQLVQNKIF

-196 NLKQTKLIERERLNF
+196 NLQQTKVIETERLNF
-211 IEEEI
+211 IAEEI

-244 SDLSQLD
+244 STLSQLD

-257 SKRLDESQAQIDELK
+257 RKRLDENLAQIEELK

-281 QLRDTQT
+281 ELRNTKT
-288 EMVAVREEYHSAQDI
+288 EIVAIREEYRSAQDI
-303 VARTSIK
+303 VARTTIN

-331 GQTLLELVPQDDKL
+331 GETLLELVPQDDKL
-345 LVEAKVNPQDIDLVS
+345 LVEARVNPQDIDLVNP
-360 VGQQARI
+360 GQQAHI
-367 RLTAFNARSLAPLDG
+367 RLTALNARTLAPLDG
-382 TVLTISADKLSDENQ
+382 TVLTISADKLSQENQ

-407 SDEDTTR
+407 SPEDVTKH
-414 YRLTSGMNAEVL
+414 RLTSGMNAEVL

-431 RTPLSYLLKP
+431 RTPLSYLIKP
-441 LTESMNRAF
+441 ITESMNRAF

>member
-10 ERSKA
+10 EMAAEKVFRFKPDA
-15 NELSTESVYRYSPE
+15 ELH
-29 PQLSFR
+29 L
-35 KPILLAMIATFLF
+35 KGPIFLAILTLTLFL
-48 IGGLGYWAATAKLE
+48 GGLGYWAATAKLE

-96 DLVEKGHLLIQLSE
+96 DLVEKGQLLIQLSE
-110 RQPMAKLDALSGQ
+110 RQATAKLDALGGQ
-123 FIHTLAKENRLSSEL
+123 YIHTLAKENRLNAEL
-138 DDLPT
+138 DELPDINWSQDLET
-143 IIWSDAFGSITRT
+143 IQSTDVVT
-156 EVVREAQLVQNNIF
+156 EAKSVQNKIF

-181 SIIEQS
+181 SIINQS

-196 NLKQTKLIERERLNF
+196 NLKQTKVIERERLKF

-216 DSNQAL
+216 TSNQAL
-222 VQKGFSGKSTL
+222 VQKGFSGKSAL

-244 SDLSQLD
+244 STLSQLD

-257 SKRLDESQAQIDELK
+257 SKRLDENQAKIEELK

-281 QLRDTQT
+281 ELRNTKT
-288 EMVAVREEYHSAQDI
+288 EMVTIREEYRSAKDV
-303 VARTSIK
+303 VARTAIV
-310 APISGRVV
+310 APIAGRIV

-331 GQTLLELVPQDDKL
+331 GETLLELVPQDDKL
-345 LVEAKVNPQDIDLVS
+345 LVEARVSPQDIDLITP
-360 VGQQARI
+360 GQHAQI
-367 RLTAFNARSLAPLDG
+367 RLTALNARTLTPLDG
-382 TVLTISADKLSDENQ
+382 TVLTISADKLSEQNED
-397 EDFYLARIAI
+397 DFYLARIAL
-407 SDEDTTR
+407 SQEDVTKH
-414 YRLTSGMNAEVL
+414 RLTSGMNAEVL

-431 RTPLSYLLKP
+431 RTPLSYLVKP

-450 REE
+450 RED